1 MVDDLGVAGIPCVW
15 MRGGTSKGAFLL
27 DSDVPSDQ
35 EARADLAK
43 RILGSPDPQQIDGI
57 GGAHPLTS
65 KVAVVSPSAETGVD
79 LSYEFLQVG
88 VESGEVSRAQTCGN
102 LLAGVVPFAI
112 EREILTPGAE
122 RTTAVVRL
130 VNTGDL
136 ATVTLATEGGKLRY
150 DGDYALDGVPG
161 TGCPIVIEVRGSG
174 KLLPTGLPTQNVLG
188 TSVTLIDNGMPVVV
202 MRASDLGLSGYEGPE
217 ELEALGGVRERVE
230 SIRLAAGRL
239 MGLGDV
245 AALSVPKMMLVAAP
259 QAEGDI
265 TVRALIP
272 HRAHRSIGVLM
283 AAGVA
288 AATTIP
294 GAVGSEW
301 ATCGN
306 EVLIEHAAGVFA
318 SSVKTWREMDG
329 EWQGSSVSTRTARKL
344 FQGQVFP
351 VPTGL

>member
-1 MVDDLGVAGIPCVW
+1 MADDPGLVGIPCVW

-27 DSDVPSDQ
+27 GSEVPSD
-35 EARADLAK
+35 ECARADLAK

-57 GGAHPLTS
+57 GGAHPLSS
-65 KVAVVSPSAETGVD
+65 KVAVVSPSAEVGVD
-79 LSYEFLQVG
+79 LVYEFLQVA

-112 EREILTPGAE
+112 ERGILTPRAG

-130 VNTGDL
+130 LNTGDL
-136 ATVTLATEGGKLRY
+136 ATVSLATEDGRLRY

-161 TGCPIVIEVRGSG
+161 TGCPIVIEVHGSG
-174 KLLPTGLPTQNVLG
+174 KLLPTGLPAQDVLG

-202 MRASDLGLSGYEGPE
+202 IRASDLGISGYESPE
-217 ELEALGGVRERVE
+217 ELEALDAVRDRVE

-239 MGLGDV
+239 MGLGNV
-245 AALSVPKMMLVAAP
+245 AALSVPKMMFVAP
-259 QAEGDI
+259 PRTDGSI

-283 AAGVA
+283 AASVA

-301 ATCGN
+301 GVHGN
-306 EVLIEHAAGVFA
+306 EILIEHAAGIFA
-318 SSVKTWREMDG
+318 SNVKTRLGADG

-344 FQGQVFP
+344 FEGRVFP
-351 VPTGL
+351 VPAGA